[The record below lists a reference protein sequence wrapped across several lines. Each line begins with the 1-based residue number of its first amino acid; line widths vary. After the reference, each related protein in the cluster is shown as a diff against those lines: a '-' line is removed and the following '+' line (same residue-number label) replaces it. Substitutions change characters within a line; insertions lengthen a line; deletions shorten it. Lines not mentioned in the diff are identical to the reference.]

1 MGKRLVILYYKRE
14 RMKEKKQLEKVEN
27 YLLKNRAYALD
38 GLTRAELQK
47 ELLLDD
53 EEMEKLVKRKKTFT
67 IGEAATLLLKIEKE
81 NKKKE
86 V

>member
-1 MGKRLVILYYKRE
+1 MS
-14 RMKEKKQLEKVEN
+14 EKIQLEKLEN
-27 YLLKNRAYALD
+27 YLLQNRAYALD

-67 IGEAATLLLKIEKE
+67 IGEAATFILKIEKE

>member
-1 MGKRLVILYYKRE
+1 MS
-14 RMKEKKQLEKVEN
+14 EKIQLEKLEN
-27 YLLKNRAYALD
+27 YLLQNRAYALD

-67 IGEAATLLLKIEKE
+67 IGEAATLLLKIEKK

>member
-53 EEMEKLVKRKKTFT
+53 EEMEKLVKSKKTFT
-67 IGEAATLLLKIEKE
+67 IGGAATLLLKIEKE
-81 NKKKE
+81 IKKE